1 MVTRAGAGM
10 LCVGIILKDGP
21 VSLALA
27 EVYAAMSFPIVNHWI
42 YFERQHVVLKF
53 R

>member
-27 EVYAAMSFPIVNHWI
+27 EVYAAMSLPIGNNRFIFKGRMWC
-42 YFERQHVVLKF
+42 
-53 R
+53 